1 MKRIL
6 FLTLMA
12 AATTAFAAENDTLV
26 IEKPQRVTI
35 ITGDSLQS
43 IRVKG
48 KEGDNS
54 FDYQNTIQLIDS
66 NYVSTETYNKSL
78 WDLMPFGKKKD
89 CEKRGNM
96 QFALIASFSVGFT
109 TAVGAT
115 DGVNIPVGPSWEF
128 MWDIA
133 QIQVRPWKERNHY
146 FYTGFGLDWRNY
158 RMTDQNRFVEQPD
171 GQIVTTP
178 YPQGSNPDFSRIKV
192 LSLTVPFTYGFFPF
206 KKGLFR
212 GFEIGS
218 VLNFNVYSSIKTRYS
233 IDGEKQ
239 KDITKGLHRNPVTVD
254 LMVKLQ
260 MKYFNIYAKYSP
272 CNVLDTAYGPKFR
285 SVSFGV
291 GF

>member
-12 AATTAFAAENDTLV
+12 AATNAFAAENDTLV

-109 TAVGAT
+109 TAVGAA

-146 FYTGFGLDWRNY
+146 FYTRFGLDWRNY

-206 KKGLFR
+206 KQGLFR
-212 GFEIGS
+212 GFEIGP

>member
-66 NYVSTETYNKSL
+66 NYVNTETYNKSL

-109 TAVGAT
+109 TAVGAA

-146 FYTGFGLDWRNY
+146 FYTRFGLDWRNY

-212 GFEIGS
+212 GFEIGP

>member
-12 AATTAFAAENDTLV
+12 AATNAFAAENDTLV

-109 TAVGAT
+109 TAVGAA

-212 GFEIGS
+212 GFEIGP

>member
-12 AATTAFAAENDTLV
+12 AATNAFAAENDTLV

-48 KEGDNS
+48 KEGNNS

-109 TAVGAT
+109 TAVGAA

-158 RMTDQNRFVEQPD
+158 RITDQNRFVEQPD
-171 GQIVTTP
+171 GRIAVTP

-206 KKGLFR
+206 KQGLFR
-212 GFEIGS
+212 GFEIGP

-233 IDGEKQ
+233 IDDEKQ

-254 LMVKLQ
+254 FMVKLQ

>member
-12 AATTAFAAENDTLV
+12 AATNAFAAENDTLV

-109 TAVGAT
+109 TAVGAA

-171 GQIVTTP
+171 GQIVATP

-206 KKGLFR
+206 KQGLFR
-212 GFEIGS
+212 GFEIGP

-254 LMVKLQ
+254 IMVKLQ